1 VAEVVCDGGGGLLLT
16 EMDGLVCLWSW
27 DLRWSARKSLL
38 ASIMRGCGGCGGGGG
53 LVFLSL
59 GVLLLALLLALL
71 FRLGCFGFLLEV
83 DDDSDG
89 ANGFFWL
96 LLFEA
101 ILIKAT
107 KKNN

>member
-1 VAEVVCDGGGGLLLT
+1 MAEEVCGGGGGLLLT
-16 EMDGLVCLWSW
+16 EIDGLVCLWSW

-38 ASIMRGCGGCGGGGG
+38 ASMMRGCGGCGGGGG
-53 LVFLSL
+53 LAFLSL
-59 GVLLLALLLALL
+59 GVLLLVLL
-71 FRLGCFGFLLEV
+71 FRLGCLGFLLEV

-96 LLFEA
+96 LLLLFEA

-107 KKNN
+107 KQNN